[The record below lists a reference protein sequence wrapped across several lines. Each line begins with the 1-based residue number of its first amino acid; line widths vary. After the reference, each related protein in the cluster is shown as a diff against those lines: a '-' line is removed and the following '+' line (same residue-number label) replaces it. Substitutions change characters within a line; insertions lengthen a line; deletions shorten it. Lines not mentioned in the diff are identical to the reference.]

1 MALVLTEIMDKE
13 RWASSVTIF
22 LMNLISFLDKTTYLG
37 NMDIEIIDANTE
49 DFNK

>member
-13 RWASSVTIF
+13 RWASSATIF
-22 LMNLISFLDKTTYLG
+22 MNLISFLDKTTYLG

-49 DFNK
+49 VFNK